1 MIYKNSEMELDIDS
15 IHNAEELF
23 SGYAFASWSFFTRK
37 SGAKIML
44 FFKTT
49 IFFEKKSSISGVLH
63 YFECCFL
70 IFRVAIERK
79 IVFLRQI

>member
-1 MIYKNSEMELDIDS
+1 MELDIDS

-49 IFFEKKSSISGVLH
+49 IFFREKSSISGPLH
-63 YFECCFL
+63 CLERCFSF
-70 IFRVAIERK
+70 FRVAIERK